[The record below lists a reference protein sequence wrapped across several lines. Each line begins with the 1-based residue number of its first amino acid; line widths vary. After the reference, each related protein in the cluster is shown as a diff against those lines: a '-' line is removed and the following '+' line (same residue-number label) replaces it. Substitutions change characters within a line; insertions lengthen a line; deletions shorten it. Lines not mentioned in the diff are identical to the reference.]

1 MSRDQTLDDNTLHD
15 VSQLRQRILR
25 GAKGPDA
32 VLGVGTEHEKIGFA
46 NAQGAPISYFGE
58 RGIEALFERLADRF
72 GWTRAYD
79 GGYLLALERDGGA
92 ITLEPGGQLELS
104 GAVFQNVHGTARELE
119 NHLQEVYEVGTK
131 ELGLTY
137 MFAGLNPW
145 HKPDDID
152 WLPKPRYTVMK
163 QYLPRVGPL
172 SPWMMKTTASIQAN
186 FDFRDERDAMEM
198 LRIAALASPLVTA
211 IFANSPIKE
220 GKRTGLAS
228 YRMAIWEETDKAR
241 CGTPAFMLDPESTVD
256 DYVDWMLDVP
266 MFFIKR
272 GEDYHDMAGYSF
284 RKFMQEGYQGHRAT
298 VGDWELHMTTSF
310 PDVRLKQFVE
320 TRTSDCAKPEHIAAL
335 AALWKGIFYSREA
348 RARLLDLPLA
358 RNYEESEALIH
369 IARTDGLDGVFR
381 GNSLRELAST
391 FIDIS
396 SDGLA
401 AQITEEGDERVFLE
415 CLRDEQ
421 GVVRAPGETFLKDW
435 DRHNGDPEALIRL
448 WGIESTR
455 S

>member
-1 MSRDQTLDDNTLHD
+1 MSRDQTLDDSRLHD
-15 VSQLRQRILR
+15 VSQLRERILR

-32 VLGVGTEHEKIGFA
+32 ILGVGTEHEKIGFA
-46 NAQGAPISYFGE
+46 NAQGDPISYFGE

-72 GWTRAYD
+72 GWERAYD

-119 NHLQEVYEVGTK
+119 NHLQEVYEVGYQ
-131 ELGLTY
+131 ELGLAY

-145 HKPDDID
+145 HQPDDID

-186 FDFRDERDAMEM
+186 FDFRDENDAMEM

-211 IFANSPIKE
+211 IFANSPIKQ
-220 GKRTGLAS
+220 GQRTGLAS

-241 CGTPAFMLDPESTVD
+241 CGTPAFMLNPESTVD

-272 GEDYHDMAGYSF
+272 GEDYFDMAGYSF
-284 RKFMQEGYQGHRAT
+284 RKFMQEGYQGHQAT

-320 TRTSDCAKPEHIAAL
+320 TRTSDCAKPEHISAL
-335 AALWKGIFYSREA
+335 AALWKGIFYDQNARSRVF
-348 RARLLDLPLA
+348 DLPLA
-358 RNYEESEALIH
+358 RNYEESEQLIH
-369 IARTDGLDGVFR
+369 IARSEGLDGVFR
-381 GNSLRELAST
+381 GNSLRDLASA

-396 SDGLA
+396 SDGLKN
-401 AQITEEGDERVFLE
+401 QITEEGDERVFLA
-415 CLRDEQ
+415 CLRDAH
-421 GVVRAPGETFLKDW
+421 GVVRSPGESFLRDW
-435 DRHNGDPEALIRL
+435 ERYAGDKEALIGL
-448 WGIESTR
+448 WGIEATR
-455 S
+455 